1 MTSYLI
7 DINVWLALSW
17 HGHAHN
23 DVCHEW
29 LSGKKPADSQLLFC
43 RTTQLGFLRLITNT
57 SVVGAHAMTLVE
69 AFSAFDTWVDDPRCG
84 FAMEP
89 PGLERLLRDVA
100 TAHRKKGATKTVM
113 DSYLVAFCIATDA
126 TLVTLDS
133 ALAQTARQHK
143 AKVVELQPR

>member
-17 HGHAHN
+17 HGHVHN
-23 DVCHEW
+23 DVCHKW
-29 LSGKKPADSQLLFC
+29 LSGRKPSDSQLLFC
-43 RTTQLGFLRLITNT
+43 RTTQLGFLRLVTNAA
-57 SVVGAHAMTLVE
+57 VVGAQAMTPVE

-84 FAMEP
+84 FAPEP
-89 PGLERLLRDVA
+89 PGLDRLLRAIA

-113 DSYLVAFCIATDA
+113 DSYLVAFCLAIGA

-133 ALAQTARQHK
+133 GLARTARQHK
-143 AKVVELQPR
+143 AAVVELQPG